1 MLIDNSLLLSKTSIY
16 ESVNRTFFTIS
27 GVAIALL
34 ASTQTKLYNNED
46 IRNAIA
52 FIAILIL
59 AMNILYGF
67 FNLTDYKIFI
77 DKFKTKDN
85 NDILSIYFEYSI
97 YVMYSLLILLSFVL
111 ICNIVMLI

>member
-16 ESVNRTFFTIS
+16 ESVNRTIYTIS

-46 IRNAIA
+46 IKNAIA
-52 FIAILIL
+52 VIAMLIL

-67 FNLTDYKIFI
+67 FNVTDYKHFI

-85 NDILSIYFEYSI
+85 NDVLSIYVNYNI
-97 YVMYSLLILLSFVL
+97 YIMYSLLILLSFVL
-111 ICNIVMLI
+111 ICNIVMVI